1 MVILTGL
8 LLLLAPETERMLLGP
23 SPFFRQEGMERARRE
38 QDFELLKM
46 AARSTVWDAR
56 RLAAEALGARTPHEL
71 LKDPV
76 VVVREAALRAL
87 ADQAPTELVV
97 PLLRDPDD
105 AVRAAA
111 AWAMVGRRTRKGLAP
126 LLRDSSPTVR
136 VAAMAALGHHS
147 ALLSLAKKRDPGV
160 AGPALYALGRAGGTG
175 EAAALVA
182 RFRKVLKTLSRSGT
196 PRYLRS
202 EPGPELALARAIG
215 DLARRGLLARDDL
228 LRRLVGKG
236 PVSGSA
242 AVLLAEAIAGARD
255 PDAARV
261 ILDLQLRTRR
271 TSTRPN
277 AHFDPAVRG
286 VLHAFSREP
295 WPQLASLLVPLLED
309 SDPRIRVAVVEA
321 LRGISVI
328 PAMNDSHPAV
338 RAAACARVGKLKPL
352 LDRAFDPSPAVRIA
366 CARALG
372 RLGNPKAAPAL
383 KVLLQQP
390 EAAVRRAAVGALLR
404 IDVEGRAE
412 LLYRAATRDESE
424 SVRTA
429 AGAVIAFLDEPELLP
444 RAIRELRHE
453 RLYVRRNAL
462 ALLHTLTS
470 ARIEYDPE
478 RPEPGAGAWLRWW
491 DGRERRVRAPD
502 AFRYHVED
510 LRRRGLDLVLVVDA
524 TGSMAPVIQATKRR
538 LEAVI
543 HRLRAIV
550 PDLRARIVAYRD
562 KGDAFLTLG
571 SPLTH
576 SPRILEDFIA
586 SIPAAGGGDAP
597 EAVLD
602 GLRNAMQETPWRNKS
617 LRVVL
622 LFGDAPPHD
631 RDRALLESGLKEF
644 KGVVHAVDCGAA
656 LRGTSA
662 DFQQI
667 ARWGSGAYVR
677 LENEEDLLRSILVLT
692 LGPAHRAAV
701 ETLFGL

>member
-1 MVILTGL
+1 
-8 LLLLAPETERMLLGP
+8 
-23 SPFFRQEGMERARRE
+23 
-38 QDFELLKM
+38 
-46 AARSTVWDAR
+46 
-56 RLAAEALGARTPHEL
+56 
-71 LKDPV
+71 
-76 VVVREAALRAL
+76 
-87 ADQAPTELVV
+87 
-97 PLLRDPDD
+97 
-105 AVRAAA
+105 
-111 AWAMVGRRTRKGLAP
+111 
-126 LLRDSSPTVR
+126 
-136 VAAMAALGHHS
+136 
-147 ALLSLAKKRDPGV
+147 
-160 AGPALYALGRAGGTG
+160 Y
-175 EAAALVA
+175 
-182 RFRKVLKTLSRSGT
+182 
-196 PRYLRS
+196 
-202 EPGPELALARAIG
+202 
-215 DLARRGLLARDDL
+215 
-228 LRRLVGKG
+228 
-236 PVSGSA
+236 
-242 AVLLAEAIAGARD
+242 
-255 PDAARV
+255 
-261 ILDLQLRTRR
+261 
-271 TSTRPN
+271 
-277 AHFDPAVRG
+277 FDPAVKA
-286 VLHAFSREP
+286 VLHAFSRGT

-309 SDPRIRVAVVEA
+309 SDPRVRVAVVGA
-321 LRGISVI
+321 LRGISII

-338 RAAACARVGKLKPL
+338 RAAACERVGRLKPL
-352 LDRAFDPSPAVRIA
+352 LNRAFDKAPAVRVA

-372 RLGNPKAAPAL
+372 RLGDPKAAPAL

-390 EAAVRRAAVGALLR
+390 ESAVRRAAVGALLR
-404 IDVEGRAE
+404 IDLEGRTE

-429 AGAVIAFLDEPELLP
+429 GCAVIAFLEEPDVLP
-444 RAIRELRHE
+444 RAIGELQHE
-453 RLYVRRNAL
+453 RLNVRRNVI
-462 ALLHTLTS
+462 ALLHALTA

-478 RPEPGAGAWLRWW
+478 NPGPGANAWLRWW
-491 DGRERRVRAPD
+491 DGRERRARAPD

-524 TGSMAPVIQATKRR
+524 TGSMSPVIQATKRR
-538 LEAVI
+538 LEAVLY
-543 HRLRAIV
+543 RLRAIV

-586 SIPAAGGGDAP
+586 SVPAAGGGDAP

-602 GLRNAMQETPWRNKS
+602 GLRNAIQQTPWRNKS

-631 RDRALLESGLKEF
+631 RDRALLESSLREF

-662 DFQQI
+662 DFQLI